1 MPTARES
8 LLDAALSALGDRSWA
23 TIRMVDVAATAG
35 VSRQTLYN
43 EFGTKEG
50 LARALARREAEAF
63 LAGVERALD
72 AAGRQGADAG
82 DCFAAATAWTLH
94 SARRRPLVRAVLTGC
109 RGDRVPAAAV
119 VPVPVPRL
127 PGRRQRG
134 TTPRSPRPN
143 SSTASGR
150 APRPCWG
157 GASPDSTGPRPT
169 GPARPQ
175 CASPSPT
182 SSRPRPPTRRRAGG
196 SPGWSGAAPARLVTG
211 AARPWCGPAGA
222 VNGWSRRAGAR

>member
-94 SARRRPLVRAVLTGC
+94 SARRSPLVRALLTGC

-134 TTPRSPRPN
+134 DDAPLAPAELLDGFRARAATVLGRRFPRLDRAEADWACE
-143 SSTASGR
+143 TAVRVTVSYVV
-150 APRPCWG
+150 APA
-157 GASPDSTGPRPT
+157 ASDEE
-169 GPARPQ
+169 A
-175 CASPSPT
+175 C
-182 SSRPRPPTRRRAGG
+182 RRV
-196 SPGWSGAAPARLVTG
+196 ARLVRG
-211 AARPWCGPAGA
+211 LLQR
-222 VNGWSRRAGAR
+222 GW